1 MTRRTGAVAETGAQW
16 TLTPARLRED
26 RLRRIADGQGLVLQ
40 RSGPPASGAAGT
52 TGWWLVDPNLRAV
65 VYPPNLATG
74 ASATL
79 DQVEAWLVKG
89 SKPMTKQRYILW
101 RSTGLTTDVGRPYG
115 RTIKTGRQR

>member
-1 MTRRTGAVAETGAQW
+1 MTRRTGAIAETDARE

-26 RLRRIADGQGLVLQ
+26 RLRRVAGGQGLVLRRSEQ
-40 RSGPPASGAAGT
+40 RGSGAIET

-74 ASATL
+74 ASASL
-79 DQVEAWLVKG
+79 DQVEAWLVQG

-101 RSTGLTTDVGRPYG
+101 RSAGLTTDVGRPYG
-115 RTIKTGRQR
+115 RTVKTGYKR

>member
-1 MTRRTGAVAETGAQW
+1 MTRRTGAVAETGAGE

-26 RLRRIADGQGLVLQ
+26 HLRRVADGQGLVLQ
-40 RSGPPASGAAGT
+40 RSGPHGSGAAET

-74 ASATL
+74 ASASL
-79 DQVEAWLVKG
+79 DQVEAWLVQG

-101 RSTGLTTDVGRPYG
+101 RSAGLTTDVGRPYG
-115 RTIKTGRQR
+115 RAIKTGHQR

>member
-1 MTRRTGAVAETGAQW
+1 MTRRTGAVAETGAPD

-40 RSGPPASGAAGT
+40 RSGPPGAASI

-74 ASATL
+74 ASASL
-79 DQVEAWLVKG
+79 DQVEAWLVKA

-101 RSTGLTTDVGRPYG
+101 RSIGLTTDVGRPYG
-115 RTIKTGRQR
+115 RTIKTGHRR